1 MWQVVFTDIAE
12 DDLQNA
18 FIYIS
23 EILKAPVAA
32 ENLIIEAE
40 KSIGNLADFP
50 LSCPL
55 VSDEYF
61 ATIGVRFLTIKNY
74 LAFYIANDSTKVVT
88 VIRFLY
94 ARRDWTALLEN
105 PKREN
110 EEDGLSAE

>member
-74 LAFYIANDSTKVVT
+74 LVFYIANDSTEVVT

-110 EEDGLSAE
+110 